1 MDVTRHM
8 NRRRVALAG
17 LGFALVAGVSPIAA
31 MAASEQQAKDMVAKA
46 IALYDEKGEAA
57 LAVFNEGKASGFADG
72 EIYIVVQSRGPD
84 AKVVAHAADPKLVG
98 TPLKD
103 IKDPQGVKFGEEMSA
118 KATAEGA
125 WFDYT
130 WPDPA
135 TGKLAP
141 KRSWYVLHD
150 NLVFISGI
158 YVK

>member
-1 MDVTRHM
+1 MDFTKHM
-8 NRRRVALAG
+8 NRRRFVAIGMGA
-17 LGFALVAGVSPIAA
+17 ALVATLAPVPA
-31 MAASEQQAKDMVAKA
+31 MAATEQQAKDMVAKA

-57 LAVFNEGKASGFADG
+57 LAVFNEGKASGFEEG

-98 TPLKD
+98 TPLAD
-103 IKDPQGVKFGEEMSA
+103 IKDPQGVKFGEDMSA
-118 KATAEGA
+118 KATDAGA

-141 KRSWYVLHD
+141 KKSWYVLHD

-158 YVK
+158 YVR